1 MFQMLMLLAKGM
13 SVQLENGVDYDGMMK
28 EFREIL
34 NMLKHNF
41 YKEAYLL

>member
-1 MFQMLMLLAKGM
+1 MIMLLSKCM
-13 SVQLENGVDYDGMMK
+13 SFKMENGVDYDGMMK

-41 YKEAYLL
+41 YKEEYLL